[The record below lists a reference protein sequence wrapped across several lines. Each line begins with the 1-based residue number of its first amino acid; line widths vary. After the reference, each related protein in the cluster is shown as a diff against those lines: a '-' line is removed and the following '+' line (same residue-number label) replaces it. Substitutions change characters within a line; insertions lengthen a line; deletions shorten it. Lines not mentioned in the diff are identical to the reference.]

1 MGAATQDERS
11 QRVAQRFQWP
21 MIVAA
26 LLVIPALILEE
37 SKLGEPATTF
47 GLVLNALIWVA
58 FAVELVTMLIVVP
71 NRRRYLARHPLDVL
85 IVLFT
90 GPFLPAA
97 WQALRV
103 VRLLRVAR
111 LFRVFS
117 LRRVIS
123 LEGVKYAAL
132 IVGLLVI
139 LGGALFAAV
148 EGQGLTTWDGVWW
161 AVTTVTT
168 VGYGDISPQT
178 DGGRAIAIVIM
189 AAGIG
194 FVAILT
200 AYVAERFV
208 TAGREAGEHEKLV
221 MAELRMISDRLH
233 RLETVMATETS
244 VNKNGANG
252 QVGKTSVSRGES
264 ATVVQ
269 S

>member
-1 MGAATQDERS
+1 
-11 QRVAQRFQWP
+11 

-26 LLVIPALILEE
+26 LLVIPALVLEE
-37 SKLGEPATTF
+37 SHLGEPATTI

-71 NRRRYLARHPLDVL
+71 DRRRYLVRHPLDVL

-90 GPFLPAA
+90 SPFMPPA

-111 LFRVFS
+111 LFRVFQ
-117 LRRVIS
+117 LRRMLT

-132 IVGLLVI
+132 IVGLVVI

-148 EGQGLTTWDGVWW
+148 EGHGYTTWDGIWW

-168 VGYGDISPQT
+168 VGYGDIKVTT

-189 AAGIG
+189 LAGIG

-200 AYVAERFV
+200 AFVAERFV
-208 TAGREAGEHEKLV
+208 TAGREAGEHEQQVTDTLQRI
-221 MAELRMISDRLH
+221 EERLDRL
-233 RLETVMATETS
+233 E
-244 VNKNGANG
+244 
-252 QVGKTSVSRGES
+252 QRGV
-264 ATVVQ
+264 AADRQ
-269 S
+269 GP